1 MFVGQAYTK
10 WLSPREQ
17 EALASSCT
25 YLIDAFFDEWSP
37 ANWQEDTLLATRLGK
52 HLPRR
57 YLPQYTPL
65 FLKQFGICIVTIAWK
80 LAQPLILPL
89 ASRAEE
95 LAAWAIVKEAR
106 EIIKQEDK
114 GEASPLFQD
123 FVDEY
128 FEDTSFLA
136 LFDELPPTA
145 EQGACENWF
154 QPKAAGQAF
163 IPHPYACHA
172 RTNVGRAYKQWL
184 PQSKRKALAAG
195 IDLLIDQFF
204 DDFAYNGRGDLVAV
218 GDTTLTW
225 HLPPRYLPKYTSKFL
240 KQFAVCIITVA
251 WKLAQPKPPILASIA
266 EELAAWTILTTA
278 QVHIELAQEVNHK
291 QTIEDLFG
299 SFIDMLFEDTD
310 FLFLFDP
317 EHDGIETTTV
327 GQMLG
332 MTSLAFAD
340 WFRPFGD
347 DPSYIAHPYAFGREQ
362 AYAE

>member
-17 EALASSCT
+17 EAIAASCT

-52 HLPRR
+52 HLPRQ
-57 YLPQYTPL
+57 YASQYTPL
-65 FLKQFGICIVTIAWK
+65 FLKQFGISIVTVAWK
-80 LAQPLILPL
+80 LAQPKPL
-89 ASRAEE
+89 RPASHAEE
-95 LAAWAIVKEAR
+95 LAAWAIVEEAR
-106 EIIKQEDK
+106 EIIKQEGK
-114 GEASPLFQD
+114 GEASPLFQA

-128 FEDTSFLA
+128 FEDSSFLA

-145 EQGACENWF
+145 ERDSCENWF

-184 PQSKRKALAAG
+184 SQSKRKALAAG

-204 DDFAYNGRGDLVAV
+204 DDFAHNERDELEAVA
-218 GDTTLTW
+218 DTTLAW
-225 HLPPRYLPKYTSKFL
+225 HLPPHYLPKYSHQFL
-240 KQFAVCIITVA
+240 KQFSVCIITVA
-251 WKLAQPKPPILASIA
+251 WKLTQPKPAVLSSLA
-266 EELAAWTILTTA
+266 EEIAAWAILTTA

-310 FLFLFDP
+310 FLFLFDQ
-317 EHDGIETTTV
+317 EYDGIENTTV

-340 WFRPFGD
+340 WLRPFGD
-347 DPSYIAHPYAFGREQ
+347 DPSYMVHPYVFRSEEDSAK
-362 AYAE
+362 